1 MLCVPAA
8 RLAVLHV
15 AVFELALPAGSATA
29 PQPVSVVPSAVKP
42 TLPVGALPVTVA
54 VKVTFAP
61 TVDGLSEL
69 LSVVVVDAGPRPHAV
84 RRLHPSLEYT
94 PPLATIKLSQWKP
107 PERARLHNTLPDNG
121 SSART
126 VLPLIENTILFA

>member
-1 MLCVPAA
+1 MLWVPAV
-8 RLAVLHV
+8 RLALSQV
-15 AVFELALPAGSATA
+15 AVLTFVLPVGSATA
-29 PQPVSVVPSAVKP
+29 PQPASVLPSAVKP

-84 RRLHPSLEYT
+84 RRLDPSVEYT
-94 PPLATIKLSQWKP
+94 TPLATIKLSQWKP
-107 PERARLHNTLPDNG
+107 P
-121 SSART
+121 
-126 VLPLIENTILFA
+126 